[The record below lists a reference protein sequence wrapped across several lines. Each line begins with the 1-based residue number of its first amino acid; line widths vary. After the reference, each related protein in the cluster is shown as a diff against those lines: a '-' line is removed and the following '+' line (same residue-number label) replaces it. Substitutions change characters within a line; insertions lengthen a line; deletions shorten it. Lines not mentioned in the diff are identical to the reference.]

1 MISMCFTF
9 GTIYMQF
16 RRPGVR
22 AEFLFS
28 FFQIFFSLVRLHL
41 TVGLSASLSNLF
53 NCSVPLPRRS
63 FSAITS
69 LCYSIHL
76 ELLKGILDSN
86 FPDHNVIS
94 CVFPSWQLFAWDM
107 SLVRHLTELREPIL
121 NQLQDLKKKD
131 QNQCSTSRDCV
142 TLFIP
147 WVLLPSFRDSGFGL
161 LLGKCSLEPIVEMR
175 SKIRDLTSF

>member
-121 NQLQDLKKKD
+121 NQLQDLKKRIKISAAHLEIVWLYLSPEYFFHPLEI
-131 QNQCSTSRDCV
+131 QVSVCYLANVALSR
-142 TLFIP
+142 
-147 WVLLPSFRDSGFGL
+147 
-161 LLGKCSLEPIVEMR
+161 
-175 SKIRDLTSF
+175 